1 MELRHLRYFIAV
13 AEELNFVR
21 AAQKLNIVQ
30 PALSKQIHDLETE
43 LGFALFSRKKRQVQL
58 TPAGFTFLEG
68 ARQTLA
74 MADQAVL
81 KAARSSRGEIGRL
94 VVGYSSL
101 VYCHLLP
108 RILQAFRKENPQ
120 VELVL
125 LDLNTDLQI
134 EKMLTS
140 RLD

>member
-1 MELRHLRYFIAV
+1 MELRHLRYFIKV

-30 PALSKQIHDLETE
+30 PALSKQIRDLETE
-43 LGFALFSRKKRQVQL
+43 LGFALFSREKRQIQL
-58 TPAGFTFLEG
+58 TPAGYTFLEG

-81 KAARSSRGEIGRL
+81 KASRSHRGVTGKL

-108 RILQAFRKENPQ
+108 QILQAYRKQNLQ

-125 LDLNTDLQI
+125 LDLSTDH
-134 EKMLTS
+134 
-140 RLD
+140 